1 MEGAKKYYITTAIP
15 YVNAAPHIG
24 HALEFAQADALAN
37 YRRMRGEEVFLTT
50 GADENSLKNVRAA
63 EKLGIGVEE
72 LCKRNSA
79 AFREMA
85 EGIGLKFDAFIR
97 SSIKQEHWQGPMML
111 WELCNENGDIYT
123 KKYRGIYCVACELF
137 YTEDELVNGLC
148 PEHGIKPE
156 IVEEENYFFRL
167 SKYQKRLEQ
176 LLESGELQILPQSRK
191 NEMLGFIKEGL
202 EDFSISRSNNRAKGW
217 GVPVP
222 GDDSQKMYVWFDAL
236 CIYLTGVGFGGDEAK
251 FNRWWPAEMHVIGKG
266 ITRFHAIY
274 WPAMLMS
281 AGLKLPKTLFVH
293 GYVTVEGQKMSKT
306 AGNVLDPMMLI
317 NKYGRERL
325 RYYLLK
331 EIPTFEDGDLSE
343 EGLVRVVNNELVSNL
358 GNFIHRTLT
367 FAHGNFEGAVDGA
380 ELEPKEKEM
389 MDGIYKMVGQADLLF
404 EEGRIRDAIVKILE
418 IGNEANKYFQN
429 SAPWELVKK
438 DREATM
444 KILFVCCNICRII
457 SNMLYPFLPMASME
471 LLGFVGAKVVPFDE
485 LKNLQKSF
493 KIEKPRIVFDKIRE
507 EGAR

>member
-1 MEGAKKYYITTAIP
+1 MERAEKYYITTAIP

-37 YRRMRGEEVFLTT
+37 YRRMRGDEVFLTT

-63 EKLGIGVEE
+63 EKEGISVEE
-72 LCKRNSA
+72 LCKRNAA

-85 EGIGLKFDAFIR
+85 KGIGLKFDAFVR
-97 SSIKQEHWQGPMML
+97 SSVKQEHWQGPVRL
-111 WELCNENGDIYT
+111 WELCNKNGDIYS

-137 YTEDELVNGLC
+137 YTEGELVGGLC
-148 PEHGIKPE
+148 PEHGTKPE

-167 SKYQKRLEQ
+167 SKYQKILER
-176 LLESGELQILPQSRK
+176 LLESNELRIYPQSRK
-191 NEMLGFIKEGL
+191 NEMLSFIREGL
-202 EDFSISRSNNRAKGW
+202 EDFSISRSNKRAKGW

-222 GDDSQKMYVWFDAL
+222 GDTSQTMYVWFDAL
-236 CIYLTGVGFGGDEAK
+236 CIYLTGIGFSGDEAQ
-251 FNRWWPAEMHVIGKG
+251 FNKWWPADVHVIGKG

-274 WPAMLMS
+274 WPAMLIS
-281 AGLKLPKTLFVH
+281 AGLKLPKSLFVH

-306 AGNVLDPMMLI
+306 TGNVLDPMVLI
-317 NKYGRERL
+317 NKYGTEKL

-343 EGLVRVVNNELVSNL
+343 KELVRVVNNELVSNL

-367 FAHGNFEGAVDGA
+367 FAHSNFGGAIEGG
-380 ELEPKEKEM
+380 EIGPEEQKL
-389 MDGIYKMVGQADLLF
+389 MDGVYKMVEQANLLL
-404 EEGRIRDAIVKILE
+404 EEGKIRDAIVKILE

-429 SAPWELVKK
+429 SAPWELIKN
-438 DREATM
+438 DMEATM
-444 KILFVCCNICRII
+444 KVLFVCCNLCRII
-457 SNMLYPFLPMASME
+457 SNMLYPFLPVASSE
-471 LLGFVGAKVVPFDE
+471 LLGFVGAKVVPFED
-485 LKNLQKSF
+485 LKALHNSF

-507 EGAR
+507 EGVK